1 MQRSRP
7 TLVIG
12 NKNYSSWS
20 LRPWLL
26 MKQLGIDFEE
36 RKLALSTDGF
46 RREIASLCAAARVP
60 VLVVDG
66 FPVWDSLAIAE
77 FLADAHP
84 ALGVCP
90 TDRQAPARAR
100 SVCAEMHSGF
110 SALRNAMPVNIEAK
124 LPGLGWNLA
133 VQADIDRIAQIWF
146 DLRSEHAAEGPFLFG
161 RFSAADAFYAPVV
174 TRFDTYGITLSPPCE
189 DYRRAIHALPAMREW
204 IAAALPERSF
214 IAEDEPYRRARE

>member
-1 MQRSRP
+1 MASGRP

-36 RKLALSTDGF
+36 RKLALSTDEF
-46 RREIASLCAAARVP
+46 HREILRHSPAARVP

-66 FPVWDSLAIAE
+66 FSVWDSLAIVEYLAE
-77 FLADAHP
+77 THP
-84 ALGVCP
+84 ALGVWP
-90 TDRQAPARAR
+90 ADPRARARAR
-100 SVCAEMHSGF
+100 SVCAEMHAGF
-110 SALRNAMPVNIEAK
+110 SALRDAMPVNIEAR
-124 LPGLGWNLA
+124 LPGLGWSVA
-133 VQADIDRIAQIWF
+133 VQADIDRISQIWF
-146 DLRSEHAAEGPFLFG
+146 DLRSEHAGQGPFLFG

-174 TRFDTYGITLSPPCE
+174 TRFDTYAVTLSQPCE

-204 IAAALPERSF
+204 VAAAIGERSF
-214 IAEDEPYRRARE
+214 LAEDEPYRSARE